1 MARFLIIDD
10 EKMVRSTLR
19 KILEKNDHQVLEA
32 HNGREG
38 LQIYGDNQDID
49 IVITDIIMP
58 EVEGIQVIM
67 ELRKRKP
74 DQKILAISGGG
85 RTKNQDYLKAA
96 TQLGANATLA
106 KPFSVKDV
114 VATVQKCL
122 AQ

>member
-19 KILEKNDHQVLEA
+19 KILEKNRHEVLEA

-38 LQIYGDNQDID
+38 LKVFGDRKDID

-67 ELRKRKP
+67 ELRKRNP
-74 DQKILAISGGG
+74 DQKVMAISGGG

-114 VATVQKCL
+114 LTTVQQCL
-122 AQ
+122 AE